1 MAEPILLVMAA
12 GMGSRY
18 GGLKQIDKITD
29 EGEIILDFSL
39 YDAWKAGFKK
49 AVFIIKEEN
58 LNDFK
63 DILDDGAGR
72 YLEIEYVF
80 QRIDDLPPGYEQ
92 LRGRKKPWGTGHAIM
107 TARNVINSPFAVI
120 NADDY
125 YGKEAFKEM
134 YEFLSEIGTDD
145 RKVLPFS
152 MVAYEI
158 KNTISENGTVS
169 RGICDVDHRGYLE
182 HIVERHNIERK
193 GEKIIFELDGKEY
206 PLDDIMD
213 ELAIRFPTFL
223 DRALEG
229 DPMKDEYL
237 IPEVTDDLI
246 KSGKAT
252 CLCLDSGDKWHG
264 VTYREDKET
273 VKKAV
278 EQLKQRGEYPQK
290 LWQNP

>member
-1 MAEPILLVMAA
+1 
-12 GMGSRY
+12 
-18 GGLKQIDKITD
+18 
-29 EGEIILDFSL
+29 
-39 YDAWKAGFKK
+39 
-49 AVFIIKEEN
+49 
-58 LNDFK
+58 
-63 DILDDGAGR
+63 
-72 YLEIEYVF
+72 
-80 QRIDDLPPGYEQ
+80 
-92 LRGRKKPWGTGHAIM
+92 
-107 TARNVINSPFAVI
+107 
-120 NADDY
+120 
-125 YGKEAFKEM
+125 
-134 YEFLSEIGTDD
+134 
-145 RKVLPFS
+145 

-169 RGICDVDHRGYLE
+169 RGICDVDDRGYLE

-206 PLDDIMD
+206 PLDDDTKVSMNFWGYTEDIMD

-264 VTYREDKET
+264 VTYKILD
-273 VKKAV
+273 
-278 EQLKQRGEYPQK
+278 
-290 LWQNP
+290 